1 MKTRSTLTLLGLAT
15 LATLSPIG
23 CSSSGSALNVNS
35 ENSGTSYVANFNRA
49 YFTEARDG
57 QMDLVLLSDDLGTDA
72 TIDRPLTTRDDRR
85 VKQIVHIRILW
96 APTRGL
102 TQENPSANNA
112 MISWHVVASPDDR
125 LTYSGN
131 CWARAKVDGDEATID
146 LERATVSISQ
156 IVGHVSDPLKR
167 AKIDGEIVARRSDST
182 VRSYIDELAL
192 LSTTNATALSGP
204 PTRTAPT
211 P

>member
-1 MKTRSTLTLLGLAT
+1 MKTRSALLLLGLAT
-15 LATLSPIG
+15 ALSSFG
-23 CSSSGSALNVNS
+23 CSSSGTALNVNS
-35 ENSGTSYVANFNRA
+35 ENTGESYVANFNRA
-49 YFTEARDG
+49 YFTQERDG
-57 QMDLVLLSDDLGTDA
+57 QMDLVLLSDDVGTDA
-72 TIDRPLTTRDDRR
+72 TIDRPLTTRGDRR
-85 VKQIVHIRILW
+85 VKQIVHLRILW

-112 MISWHVVASPDDR
+112 MISWHVVASPNDR

-131 CWARAKVDGDEATID
+131 CWARAKISGDDATID
-146 LERATVSISQ
+146 LRRATVSISQ

-182 VRSYIDELAL
+182 VRSYIEELAS
-192 LSTTNATALSGP
+192 LSASNATALSGP
-204 PTRTAPT
+204 PTRSATT